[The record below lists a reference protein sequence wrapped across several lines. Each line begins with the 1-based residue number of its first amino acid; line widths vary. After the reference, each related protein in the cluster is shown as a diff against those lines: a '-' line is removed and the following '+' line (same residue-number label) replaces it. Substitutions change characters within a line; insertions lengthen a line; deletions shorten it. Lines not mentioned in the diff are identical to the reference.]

1 MEISRVKA
9 ESHPYG
15 HVPGPMKVFLQ
26 NGLTREYLRTL
37 DEWTTLAGRAMEF
50 DDSNAAI
57 QFCLDHE
64 LHNMRVVLHFPE
76 FNYDVHLPVNVPRMA
91 HQV

>member
-1 MEISRVKA
+1 MEISWLKA
-9 ESHPYG
+9 ESASCG
-15 HVPGPMKVFLQ
+15 NVLGLMKVFLQ
-26 NGLTREYLRTL
+26 NGLTREYLRTF

-76 FNYDVHLPVNVPRMA
+76 FNYDVHLPVNVPRIA
-91 HQV
+91 QRV